1 MPKVHMDIYRK
12 LRKLKEN
19 LSDAI
24 RSLSKRGNIE
34 ILMIAFGTRNREESD
49 ELEKEIKEVNEWM
62 SPLV

>member
-19 LSDAI
+19 LSNAI
-24 RSLSKRGNIE
+24 RSLSKRDNAE
-34 ILMIAFGTRNREESD
+34 ILMIAFGTRNRGESD
-49 ELEKEIKEVNEWM
+49 ELKKEIKEVNEWM

>member
-19 LSDAI
+19 FSDAI
-24 RSLSKRGNIE
+24 RSLSKKGNAE
-34 ILMIAFGTRNREESD
+34 ILMIAFGTRDRKESD
-49 ELEKEIKEVNEWM
+49 ELEKEIREVNEWM